1 MLLNILCFV
10 PISFQSYWYFVN
22 GREFL
27 FLGVS
32 FCTSKSHSLKL
43 IFTEICKG
51 FSKSPYLSQVF
62 SAFEMLF
69 SFFKHMLSF
78 FYTAGPQSLI
88 SVNNTIELAKQR
100 VQNLLSE
107 SGTSLHNICLQIER
121 AENMV
126 DLKVAFAR
134 LNKIIGRISLIAPL
148 NEQNGMISQ
157 ILKDLT
163 FSDKFS
169 VYLNSASSPHQAI
182 KAYKTA
188 VVQELADHVHKLENF
203 SRTTNSFEHA
213 LFSGYFSEGPQPAG
227 VQGTVQ
233 EQLTDLSEKILSTRR
248 KRTFSN
254 IMDGDSALYV
264 EGGPDTNQ
272 SSTNLTVENPI
283 KKKRFHSSS
292 H

>member
-1 MLLNILCFV
+1 MGGNFFSWGYHF
-10 PISFQSYWYFVN
+10 PQVN
-22 GREFL
+22 L
-27 FLGVS
+27 I
-32 FCTSKSHSLKL
+32 SLKL
-43 IFTEICKG
+43 IVTEICKG

-62 SAFEMLF
+62 SALEMLF

-78 FYTAGPQSLI
+78 FHTAGPQSLI
-88 SVNNTIELAKQR
+88 SVNNTIELAKLR

-182 KAYKTA
+182 KVYKTA
-188 VVQELADHVHKLENF
+188 VVQELADQVHKLENF
-203 SRTTNSFEHA
+203 SRTTNSFERT
-213 LFSGYFSEGPQPAG
+213 LFSAYFSEGPQPAG
-227 VQGTVQ
+227 VQSSVQ
-233 EQLTDLSEKILSTRR
+233 EQLIDLSEKILPTRR
-248 KRTFSN
+248 KRTLSN
-254 IMDGDSALYV
+254 FMDGDSDLYV
-264 EGGPDTNQ
+264 EGSPDTNQ
-272 SSTNLTVENPI
+272 SSTNLTVENP
-283 KKKRFHSSS
+283 KKKSAFIVEVIKDKL
-292 H
+292 

>member
-1 MLLNILCFV
+1 MGGNFFSWGYHFV
-10 PISFQSYWYFVN
+10 QVN
-22 GREFL
+22 L
-27 FLGVS
+27 I
-32 FCTSKSHSLKL
+32 SLKL
-43 IFTEICKG
+43 FVTDICNG
-51 FSKSPYLSQVF
+51 FSKSPYLRQVF
-62 SAFEMLF
+62 SALEMLF

-78 FYTAGPQSLI
+78 FDTEGPQSPI
-88 SVNNTIELAKQR
+88 SAKNPIESAKQR
-100 VQNLLSE
+100 VENLLSE

-126 DLKVAFAR
+126 DLRVAFAR

-188 VVQELADHVHKLENF
+188 VVQELADHVRKLEIF
-203 SRTTNSFEHA
+203 SRTTTSFERA
-213 LFSGYFSEGPQPAG
+213 LFSAYFSEVPQPAG

-233 EQLTDLSEKILSTRR
+233 EQLMDLSEKILSTRR